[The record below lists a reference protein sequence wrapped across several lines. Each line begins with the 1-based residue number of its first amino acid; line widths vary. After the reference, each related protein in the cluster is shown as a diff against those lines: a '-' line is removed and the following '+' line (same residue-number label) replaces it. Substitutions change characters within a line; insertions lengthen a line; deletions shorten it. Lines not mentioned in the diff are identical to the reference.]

1 MEVVILPEFIEEKLT
16 RKERED
22 IIGFINEHDKG
33 LLEEIEKH
41 VEDRFESKVKVTV
54 VESEGRLR
62 KEIMNVRQEIADAK
76 AELRKEITQSQASL
90 LRWLVGLMIAQT
102 GVLVGL
108 LLLILKFAGGIK

>member
-54 VESEGRLR
+54 VESEDRLR
-62 KEIMNVRQEIADAK
+62 KEIAQLEVRLTDRINNK
-76 AELRKEITQSQASL
+76 HASL
-90 LRWLVGLMIAQT
+90 LRWLVGLMITQT
-102 GVLVGL
+102 GVLVGF